1 VTTTN
6 ERGSTEARPNADTS
20 TPAPHDGPAAA
31 STAARTASAAS
42 EPTGGAASPTT
53 TAGAPTG
60 TGGPTDTTRGSADN
74 AAQPTA
80 AASESASNAAG
91 PTTTD
96 APARS
101 GTGSVAPTGASGI
114 AVHAAAEFSALH
126 GRPPAGVWSAPGR
139 VNLIGEHTDYNDGFV
154 LPFALPYRIAVAAA
168 PRADGVLAVTTVGDD
183 GRPQQAEPV
192 RIADLSPGSI
202 GGWAAYPS
210 GVAWVLRAEG
220 FSGGADLVI
229 AGDVP
234 AGAGLSSSHAL
245 QCATALALLG
255 LAGVDPDEPDAP
267 SRTTIARW
275 VQRSENDFV
284 GVPTGLLDQTASLSC
299 VQDRVLFLDV
309 RSGEMEQ
316 VPFDTSSAGL
326 AVLVIDTKAKH
337 SHNDSGYRER
347 RAGCERAAALLGIPA
362 LRDISESGLGD
373 ALAALPE
380 ELRPLVRHVVTENA
394 RVVHTF
400 AHPRAGRIADIGDL
414 LTASHTSM
422 RDDYRISCLE
432 LDIAVDTALE
442 AGALGARMTGGGF
455 GGSAIALVAT
465 DAVAS
470 IGERVKAAFAARG
483 LTAPGLFTAVPS
495 PGAGRDS

>member
-1 VTTTN
+1 MTSANDRDGVAPRPDSRTGTSQAVPTALGTEPVTPTAVVAALPQPAAPDAETARHTQPVAMN
-6 ERGSTEARPNADTS
+6 TEA
-20 TPAPHDGPAAA
+20 
-31 STAARTASAAS
+31 
-42 EPTGGAASPTT
+42 
-53 TAGAPTG
+53 
-60 TGGPTDTTRGSADN
+60 
-74 AAQPTA
+74 
-80 AASESASNAAG
+80 AAG
-91 PTTTD
+91 PRQPAAGQAEPATAPGQTTD
-96 APARS
+96 AQ
-101 GTGSVAPTGASGI
+101 GVAA
-114 AVHAAAEFSALH
+114 HAAAEFRALH
-126 GRPPAGVWSAPGR
+126 GRAPDGVWSAPGR

-168 PRADGVLAVTTVGDD
+168 TRSDGMLSVTTVGDD

-192 RIADLSPGSI
+192 RIADLSPGSVS
-202 GGWAAYPS
+202 GWAAYPS
-210 GVAWVLRAEG
+210 GVAWVLNTEG
-220 FSGGADLVI
+220 FGGGADLVV

-255 LAGVDPDEPDAP
+255 LAGVEMDEPDAP
-267 SRTTIARW
+267 SRATVAKW

-299 VQDRVLFLDV
+299 VRDHVLFLDV

-347 RAGCERAAALLGIPA
+347 RAGCERAAALLGVPA
-362 LRDISESGLGD
+362 LRDITDAGLAD
-373 ALAALPE
+373 ALAALPD
-380 ELRPLVRHVVTENA
+380 ELRPLVKHVVTENA
-394 RVVHTF
+394 RVIHTVE
-400 AHPRAGRIADIGDL
+400 HLRAGRIADIGDP
-414 LTASHTSM
+414 LTASHISM

-432 LDIAVDTALE
+432 LDVAVDTALA

-455 GGSAIALVAT
+455 GGSAIALVPS
-465 DAVAS
+465 DAVS
-470 IGERVKAAFAARG
+470 SVGQQVEAAFAARG